1 MKENNYSHK
10 YVELDI
16 AVILVIN
23 FLNLL
28 GMYEKKSGIPISKYF
43 DPNEE
48 SNGIPNSSTC
58 RFSSVSATSKLNYP
72 KNNTNW
78 HS

>member
-23 FLNLL
+23 FLNLF
-28 GMYEKKSGIPISKYF
+28 GMYEKKSGIPIS
-43 DPNEE
+43 
-48 SNGIPNSSTC
+48 
-58 RFSSVSATSKLNYP
+58 
-72 KNNTNW
+72 
-78 HS
+78 